1 MALVPNQSYANENT
15 PLFVDLG
22 TLRAVLA
29 PNELQTSP
37 IAVNLPNSPTPPI
50 AIPNIASYPTEP
62 NTWYDINIIGVVVLL
77 SGSPTIGD
85 TFQLTLALGSDPADQ
100 FKLDQMVSVLNVAT
114 PFSFRVRNKNVSSGT
129 IFLSAGMI
137 EAGTGNFQLSI
148 DSVSVT
154 SVPA

>member
-15 PLFVDLG
+15 PLFVDLV
-22 TLRAVLA
+22 TLRVALA
-29 PNELQTSP
+29 PTELQTAP
-37 IAVNLPNSPTPPI
+37 ILVNVPNSPTPPI

-62 NTWYDINIIGVVVLL
+62 NTWYDVSINGTVELL
-77 SGSPTIGD
+77 SGTPTIGD
-85 TFQLTLALGSDPADQ
+85 IFQLTLQLGSDPGDQ
-100 FKLDQMVSVLNVAT
+100 FKLEQMVSILNVGT
-114 PFSFRVRNKNVSSGT
+114 PFYFRVRNKNVSFGT
-129 IFLSAGMI
+129 IFLSAAMI